1 MGIGRKLN
9 VQALSLTA
17 SFLYNVSSREDVPFL
32 KRKKS
37 LDQLQQHDNDFMSYN
52 FNYDDQLTLNNN
64 DSVMVDVM
72 TMDDILLEIL
82 ENKTG

>member
-1 MGIGRKLN
+1 
-9 VQALSLTA
+9 
-17 SFLYNVSSREDVPFL
+17 
-32 KRKKS
+32 
-37 LDQLQQHDNDFMSYN
+37 MSYN

>member
-1 MGIGRKLN
+1 
-9 VQALSLTA
+9 
-17 SFLYNVSSREDVPFL
+17 
-32 KRKKS
+32 
-37 LDQLQQHDNDFMSYN
+37 MSYN

-82 ENKTG
+82 ENKTGYNRQLLNKKYQKSMIENELIVHKFAKNYYFSIISM